1 MFGQSHAKVSA
12 SFTNVR
18 SLAVAAFD
26 LVYTAPC
33 LSSSLSL
40 SLTLVRIS
48 PRKVGIS
55 LCATLVLKGCSIRAI
70 VSGVPLYVVQYSCC
84 RKQSQS

>member
-1 MFGQSHAKVSA
+1 MFSQSHAKVSA

-40 SLTLVRIS
+40 SLTLVRS
-48 PRKVGIS
+48 PRKVGIG
-55 LCATLVLKGCSIRAI
+55 LCATPVLKGCSIRAI

>member
-40 SLTLVRIS
+40 SLTLVSS
-48 PRKVGIS
+48 PRKVGIG
-55 LCATLVLKGCSIRAI
+55 LCATLVLKGCSIHAI

>member
-40 SLTLVRIS
+40 SLTLVRS
-48 PRKVGIS
+48 KVGIG

-84 RKQSQS
+84 YKQSQS